1 VVPTI
6 YKPPRLPGERRCLV
20 LMTNSPKEATMADLV
35 AITYPDEHR
44 AAEVLATLKRLQH
57 EYLIDLE
64 DSCVVTKD
72 AQGKIKLHQSV
83 NLTATGALSGAF
95 WGSLVG
101 LLFFFPL
108 GGAAIGAAAGALTG
122 ALSDYGIDDQF
133 IRSLSEQMTPGS
145 SAIFMLV
152 RKVTTDKVEPELAKF
167 GGKILYTSV
176 SKEAEAK
183 FQAMLDSVNQP

>member
-1 VVPTI
+1 MA
-6 YKPPRLPGERRCLV
+6 K
-20 LMTNSPKEATMADLV
+20 SPKEATMADLV

-44 AAEVLATLKRLQH
+44 AEEVLATLKRLQH

-72 AQGKIKLHQSV
+72 AQGKIKLHQAV

-108 GGAAIGAAAGALTG
+108 GGAAIGAAAGALSG

-133 IRSLSEQMTPGS
+133 IHSLSEQMTPGS

-176 SKEAEAK
+176 SKEAEVK
-183 FQAMLDSVNQP
+183 FQAMLESANQPQA

>member
-1 VVPTI
+1 
-6 YKPPRLPGERRCLV
+6 
-20 LMTNSPKEATMADLV
+20 MFMADLM

-64 DSCVVTKD
+64 DACIVTKN

-83 NLTATGALSGAF
+83 NLTTTGAFSGAF

-101 LLFFFPL
+101 LLFLMPL
-108 GGAAIGAAAGALTG
+108 GGLAIGAAAGALSG
-122 ALSDYGIDDQF
+122 ALSDYGIDDDF
-133 IRSLSEQMTPGS
+133 IRQLSAQMTPGS
-145 SAIFMLV
+145 SAIFLLI
-152 RKVTTDKVEPELAKF
+152 RKVTADKVEPELAKF

-176 SKEAEAK
+176 SKEMEAK
-183 FQAMLDSVNQP
+183 FQAMLDAANQPAT